1 MNYWIIKSEPDA
13 YSWDTL
19 VKDKKTPWNGV
30 RNYQARN
37 NMALMKIGDLALY
50 YHSGDERQV
59 VGIARVVKEAYPDHT
74 ADDPRWIMV
83 DVEPVK
89 PVKNPIP
96 LKLLKEIPELKNTK
110 IIKQPRLSVSP
121 LTKKEYD
128 LILTLHDAAHRL
140 EQRVSLKKV

>member
-1 MNYWIIKSEPDA
+1 M
-13 YSWDTL
+13 
-19 VKDKKTPWNGV
+19 KK
-30 RNYQARN
+30 
-37 NMALMKIGDLALY
+37 GDLALY

-59 VGIARVVKEAYPDHT
+59 VGIARVIKEAYSDHT

-83 DVEPVK
+83 DVEPMK

-128 LILTLHDAAHRL
+128 LILTL
-140 EQRVSLKKV
+140 S